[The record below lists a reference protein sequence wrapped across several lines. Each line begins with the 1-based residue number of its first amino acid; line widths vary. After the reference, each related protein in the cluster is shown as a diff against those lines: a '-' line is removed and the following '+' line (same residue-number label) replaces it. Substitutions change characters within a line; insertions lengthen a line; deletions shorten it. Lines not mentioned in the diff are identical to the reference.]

1 MIKTFL
7 LYYHTNIDRKLI
19 FMSTET
25 VVKKRKL
32 YLATG
37 VFTMLFSGVLY
48 AWSILKIP
56 FKTDFNWSDSVLAFN
71 FTLTMCFFCLGAF
84 FGSLISKKLGHKLAL
99 IISGA
104 LVGIGFAS
112 TGLLSG
118 DNPYLIYLTYAIH
131 AGSGIGIS
139 YNVVVSTVN
148 SWFPDKKGFCSG
160 CLMMGF
166 GISTLFLG
174 KVINALFENDSIGWS
189 KAYIILGIVVAV
201 VIILAGIILQ
211 KPSADTQFPTPKAK
225 KSVKKENFET
235 RDFTTREMLK
245 SFTFWRAF
253 VFMALISAVGNSVIS
268 FARDLVISVDAAPA
282 LATTLVGV
290 LSVFNGIGRVL
301 TGAVYDAAG
310 RKTTMLAANIFTIF
324 AAALTL
330 VAVQIHSLPICIIG
344 LCLTGISYGTCPTIT
359 SAFTASFYGTKYFP
373 TNYSLINFNLIPAS
387 FIATFSN
394 SLLISTGGYTAP
406 FAMLLVLSVC
416 ALGLNFSIK
425 RP

>member
-1 MIKTFL
+1 M
-7 LYYHTNIDRKLI
+7 TNRTNLN
-19 FMSTET
+19 
-25 VVKKRKL
+25 KRWL
-32 YLATG
+32 FLATG

-56 FKTDFNWSDSVLAFN
+56 FKSVFGWQDSVLAFN

-84 FGSLISKKLGHKLAL
+84 FGSLICKKIGPKITLL
-99 IISGA
+99 IAGI
-104 LVGIGFAS
+104 LVGIGFVS

-118 DNPYLIYLTYAIH
+118 NVPYLLYITYAVL
-131 AGSGIGIS
+131 AGTGIGIS

-166 GISTLFLG
+166 GVSTLLLG
-174 KVINALFENDSIGWS
+174 NIISALFENGNVGWS
-189 KAYIILGIVVAV
+189 KAYILLGIVVGIV
-201 VIILAGIILQ
+201 VILSGLILRR
-211 KPSADTQFPTPKAK
+211 PSSDVQFPEIKAK
-225 KSVKKENFET
+225 KNTQKESFET
-235 RDFTTREMLK
+235 KDFTTKEMLK

-253 VFMALISAVGNSVIS
+253 AFMALITAVGNSVIS
-268 FARDLVISVDAAPA
+268 FARDLVISVDASPA

-290 LSVFNGIGRVL
+290 LSVFNGIGRIL

-310 RKTTMLAANIFTIF
+310 RKKTMLASNILTII
-324 AAALTL
+324 AATLTL
-330 VAVQIHSLPICIIG
+330 VAVQMNSLPLCIVG
-344 LCLTGISYGTCPTIT
+344 LCLIGISYGSCPTMT

-373 TNYSLINFNLIPAS
+373 TNYSLTNFNLIVAS

-406 FAMLLVLSVC
+406 FIMLLILSIG
-416 ALGLNFSIK
+416 ALGLNFTIK

>member
-1 MIKTFL
+1 M
-7 LYYHTNIDRKLI
+7 TNRTNLN
-19 FMSTET
+19 
-25 VVKKRKL
+25 KRWL
-32 YLATG
+32 FLATG

-56 FKTDFNWSDSVLAFN
+56 FKSVFGWQDSVLAFN

-84 FGSLISKKLGHKLAL
+84 FGSLICKKIGPKITLL
-99 IISGA
+99 IAGI
-104 LVGIGFAS
+104 LVGIGFVS

-118 DNPYLIYLTYAIH
+118 NVPYLLYITYAVL
-131 AGSGIGIS
+131 AGTGIGIS

-166 GISTLFLG
+166 GISTLLLG
-174 KVINALFENDSIGWS
+174 NIINALFENSNVGWS
-189 KAYIILGIVVAV
+189 KAYILLGIVVGIV
-201 VIILAGIILQ
+201 VILSGLILRR
-211 KPSADTQFPTPKAK
+211 PSSNVQFPEIKAK
-225 KSVKKENFET
+225 KNTQKESFET
-235 RDFTTREMLK
+235 RDFTTKEMLK

-253 VFMALISAVGNSVIS
+253 VFMALITAVGNSVIS
-268 FARDLVISVDAAPA
+268 FARDLVISVDASPA

-290 LSVFNGIGRVL
+290 LSVFNGIGRIL

-310 RKTTMLAANIFTIF
+310 RKKTMLASNILTII
-324 AAALTL
+324 AATLTL
-330 VAVQIHSLPICIIG
+330 VAVQMNSLPLCIVG
-344 LCLTGISYGTCPTIT
+344 LCLTGISYGSCPTMT

-373 TNYSLINFNLIPAS
+373 TNYSLTNFNLIVAS

-406 FAMLLVLSVC
+406 FIMLLVLSVG
-416 ALGLNFSIK
+416 ALGLNFTIK
-425 RP
+425 KP